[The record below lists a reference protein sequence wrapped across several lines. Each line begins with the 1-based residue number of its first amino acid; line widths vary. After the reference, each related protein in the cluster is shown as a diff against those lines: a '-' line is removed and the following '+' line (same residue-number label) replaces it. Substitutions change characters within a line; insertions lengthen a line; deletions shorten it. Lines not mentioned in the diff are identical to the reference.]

1 MSTKIFLNLPVA
13 NLPRSIAFFK
23 ALGYA
28 HNPQFTD
35 DTAACIV
42 ISEEIHVMAL
52 THSKFRGFTPKAI
65 CDTKTSAEVLI
76 CLSCDSREQ
85 VDSLVSKALG
95 AGGST
100 YAEPKDYGFMYQ
112 HSFADPDGHQWEL
125 VHMSAMPPA

>member
-1 MSTKIFLNLPVA
+1 MKTKVFINLPIA
-13 NLPRSIAFFK
+13 DLPRSLAFFK

-42 ISEEIHVMAL
+42 ISEEIHVMVL
-52 THSKFRGFTPKAI
+52 THAKFREFTPKDI
-65 CDTKTSAEVLI
+65 CDTTKATEVLL
-76 CLSCDSREQ
+76 CLSCESRAQ
-85 VDSLVSKALG
+85 VDEMVANAVT

-112 HSFADPDGHQWEL
+112 HSFQDPDGHQWEL
-125 VHMSAMPPA
+125 VHMNATP